1 MKTNEVFKGLRAM
14 MKMALCLAALAV
26 ATGCQTRITAEKN
39 PEQLMPIQKVVTVDG
54 KEQIITTDAIRASG
68 GWYATARSPLWAT
81 EELRGLQI
89 GVATNGTVSLALDA
103 YNRDLST
110 NAVTMAHN
118 LVTDFALL
126 AEKAAAAYATC
137 GASLAASAGK
147 KAVQKAIAKY
157 IARGGSADAAKVRAE
172 GGNLVFSDGLVTE
185 VCENCLV
192 TEVEN

>member
-1 MKTNEVFKGLRAM
+1 MNKIII
-14 MKMALCLAALAV
+14 AAFVIV
-26 ATGCQTRITAEKN
+26 AACGCQTRITAEKN
-39 PEQLMPIQKVVTVDG
+39 PEQVVRIQKVVTVDG

-81 EELRGLQI
+81 EELRGLNI

-118 LVTDFALL
+118 LITDFALL

-137 GASLAASAGK
+137 GASLAAGK
-147 KAVQKAIAKY
+147 VAEIGAKGKASMQKAMASY
-157 IARGGSADAAKVRAE
+157 ILK
-172 GGNLVFSDGLVTE
+172 GGNAGNASVTCENGQCTFSDGIVTE
-185 VCENCLV
+185 VANY
-192 TEVEN
+192 

>member
-1 MKTNEVFKGLRAM
+1 MKIAIIIPVT
-14 MKMALCLAALAV
+14 LCAAALALLS
-26 ATGCQTRITAEKN
+26 AGCQTRITAEKN

-137 GASLAASAGK
+137 GASLAAGK
-147 KAVQKAIAKY
+147 VAEIGAKGKASIQKAMASY
-157 IARGGSADAAKVRAE
+157 ILKGGSAQNANVTCAD
-172 GGNLVFSDGLVTE
+172 GSCTFSDGVVTE
-185 VCENCLV
+185 VVNY
-192 TEVEN
+192 